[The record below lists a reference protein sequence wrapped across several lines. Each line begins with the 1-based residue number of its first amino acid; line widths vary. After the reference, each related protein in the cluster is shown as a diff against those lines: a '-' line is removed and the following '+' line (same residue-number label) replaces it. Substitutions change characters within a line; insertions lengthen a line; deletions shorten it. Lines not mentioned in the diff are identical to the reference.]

1 MNVEPTW
8 MQRPSNQPHRRSG
21 AMTAAMQAL
30 PGAGGPRL
38 LRIGVVQGGRV
49 LEDRIIRERRAVTV
63 GASERADFVIASDEI
78 GTTVS
83 LFETDGP
90 DYFLHVSEGM
100 TGRVALEGGIAEDHP
115 RRRHVPVRARPAPEV
130 TARPHRAARNRS
142 SARKLKV
149 A

>member
-1 MNVEPTW
+1 
-8 MQRPSNQPHRRSG
+8 
-21 AMTAAMQAL
+21 MQAL

-100 TGRVALEGGIAEDHP
+100 TGRVALEGGIADVTTLRGRVRLTDASRGKITLGDVTFLFELVLPP
-115 RRRHVPVRARPAPEV
+115 R
-130 TARPHRAARNRS
+130 
-142 SARKLKV
+142 
-149 A
+149 